1 MAKFAFKRG
10 VGLVKIDRYQHL
22 DAKRDHEEIVKWM
35 VVDTWKF
42 DLVRAT
48 EIALLKTFAFPEI
61 SKILVDSGEFLGR
74 SQKRYDD
81 TDLLL
86 SLFIENGYSS
96 PAGMKA
102 IQKINRMH
110 APHPITNHQMLYVLS
125 TFVVEPIVWI
135 DNFGW
140 RKLRTQEREAL
151 FYFWIEVGKRM
162 GIKDLFASLDEM
174 LAYHERY
181 ERERMVFD
189 ANNAKLYQGM
199 TPFIAGMMPFPI
211 GAITQWALPGIM
223 SVRLCAAFGVPPR
236 SSFWREFLRL
246 SLKLRGFAS
255 TYLPS
260 RPFFRTKMLRRTYP
274 EGYTIHELGVSPSR
288 GQARRV
294 QADAQVGERKAF
306 VSE

>member
-1 MAKFAFKRG
+1 MNQ
-10 VGLVKIDRYQHL
+10 DRYQHL
-22 DAKRDHEEIVKWM
+22 DAERDHEEIVKWM

-48 EIALLKTFAFPEI
+48 EIALLKTFAVPEI
-61 SKILVDSGEFLGR
+61 SKILVDSGEFLNR

-96 PAGMKA
+96 PSGMKA

-110 APHPITNHQMLYVLS
+110 APHPITNQQMLYVLS

-135 DNFGW
+135 EAYGW
-140 RKLRTQEREAL
+140 RELRRQEKEAL

-162 GIKDLFASLDEM
+162 GIKDLFRSLEDM

-181 ERERMVFD
+181 EVERMHFHE
-189 ANNAKLYQGM
+189 NNAKLYQGM

-211 GAITQWALPGIM
+211 GALTQWALPAIM
-223 SVRLCAAFGVPPR
+223 SRRLCAAFGVA
-236 SSFWREFLRL
+236 SKSEFWRGVLRTL
-246 SLKLRGFAS
+246 LKVRGQAS
-255 TYLPS
+255 RMLPGKPS
-260 RPFFRTKMLRRTYP
+260 YRTQIPRRTYP
-274 EGYTIHELGVSPSR
+274 EGYTIQALGVSPKPNQNREIS
-288 GQARRV
+288 GQSA
-294 QADAQVGERKAF
+294 ERAVF
-306 VSE
+306 VTE